1 MFRRFCIAFAIFA
14 CIGVYGFSQTGFGT
28 DGTTG
33 FAPSSSTNLTLARSS
48 LDYMVTPGDVYTLV
62 YAAGNVPVTYVIVV
76 DTASRIRTANLG
88 IVNGAGKTFAQA
100 RREVEALVTNN
111 YPLSG
116 PQLVLTEVA
125 SFEVFVDGEVETVGS
140 VRAWGLTRLSTL
152 AGDNLTERASIR
164 DISIRSAG
172 GQVQTYDLFRFTR
185 YGEQSQ
191 NPYLRPGD
199 VITFN
204 RISRVLTIEGSV
216 ERPGTYQLLDG
227 ENFKELVEVYAGGFT
242 EFANPSRM
250 EMVRYVNSQSVAG
263 DKIDLSAADVEN
275 GFVLENFDHIT
286 VPSITDLRPTLFVEG
301 AVRGAW
307 GGIESAEEMNVA
319 AMGRLTVRFNT
330 GETYATMVRRN
341 IGWFSAQSDTKGA
354 YVLRKGGRI
363 PMNIEAILFDATYDD
378 SIAVEDGDT
387 LVVPFKQLFVTVA
400 GAVSS
405 PGTYPF
411 SPGRNWEY
419 YIAQAGGF
427 MPTQN
432 AMNKVTITDVNGKKM
447 KKSDPIGPETMITAS
462 SNNFMFTVAPI
473 ITFVLSI
480 IGVGLT
486 AIDVLGTA
494 GF

>member
-1 MFRRFCIAFAIFA
+1 MFRRFCLAFAIFA

-152 AGDNLTERASIR
+152 VGDNLTERASIR
-164 DISIRSAG
+164 DVSVMSAG

-185 YGEQSQ
+185 NGEQGQ

-199 VITFN
+199 VVTFN
-204 RISRVLTIEGSV
+204 RTSRILTIRGAV
-216 ERPGTYQLLDG
+216 ERPGIYQLLEG
-227 ENFKELVEVYAGGFT
+227 ENLKELVEVYASGFT
-242 EFANPSRM
+242 ELANPSRM
-250 EMVRYVNSQSVAG
+250 EMVRYVNSQNVAG
-263 DKIDLSAADVEN
+263 DRIALSTVDMEN
-275 GFVLENFDHIT
+275 GFVLENLDNIT
-286 VPSITDLRPTLFVEG
+286 VPLIADLMPALFVEG
-301 AVRGAW
+301 AVGLELLEEGADRTV
-307 GGIESAEEMNVA
+307 MN
-319 AMGRLTVRFNT
+319 RLTVRFNT
-330 GETYATMVRRN
+330 GETYAAMVRRN
-341 IGWFSAQSDTKGA
+341 IIWFSALSDTKGA
-354 YVLRKGGRI
+354 YVLRKGERI
-363 PMNIEAILFDATYDD
+363 PMNLDAVLFGATSDD

-387 LVVPFKQLFVTVA
+387 LVVPFKQVFVTVA
-400 GAVSS
+400 GAVLS

-411 SPGRNWEY
+411 NPGRNWEY

-427 MPTQN
+427 TPTQN
-432 AMNKVTITDVNGKKM
+432 AMNKITITDANGRKM
-447 KKSDPIGPETMITAS
+447 KKSDPIVPETVITAS
-462 SNNFMFTVAPI
+462 SNNFMYTVAPI